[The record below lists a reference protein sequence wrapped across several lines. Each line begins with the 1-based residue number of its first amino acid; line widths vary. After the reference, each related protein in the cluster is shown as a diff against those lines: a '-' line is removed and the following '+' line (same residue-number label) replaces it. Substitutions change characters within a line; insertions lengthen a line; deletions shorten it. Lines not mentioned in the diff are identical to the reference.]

1 MPVTLTIHD
10 SQYPMRVRQELCHG
24 LRTKALPGKF
34 LYDSPAQA
42 QRWLTYHHAYSPS
55 RTDAAL
61 LHLYQHTF
69 RTALRHLTASP
80 LHYISLGCGGGTKD
94 LLFLQQATT
103 RHTPLFFTP
112 TDISPTLV
120 VETMLKIQ
128 STLPALPSFPLVV
141 DFTAAPDLASV
152 LAQPEPPDTQRVLTC
167 FGMLPNFDYQTFL
180 PYVQHLL
187 RPGDLLLLSAN
198 LSPLPYPDACPHI
211 LPQYDNP
218 LARAWY
224 GGLLD
229 SLGFTAVDYEMH
241 LDAHPLH
248 VDGYVW
254 QIRAAAQFLRDVQV
268 ELYDETFSFASG
280 ERLQL
285 FFSNR
290 FTPHIMPQIL
300 QDAALSVVEPFLFAS
315 QEEGIYLCR
324 RSA

>member
-1 MPVTLTIHD
+1 MD
-10 SQYPMRVRQELCHG
+10 
-24 LRTKALPGKF
+24 
-34 LYDSPAQA
+34 
-42 QRWLTYHHAYSPS
+42 
-55 RTDAAL
+55 
-61 LHLYQHTF
+61 
-69 RTALRHLTASP
+69 
-80 LHYISLGCGGGTKD
+80 
-94 LLFLQQATT
+94 

-112 TDISPTLV
+112 TDISPALV

-128 STLPALPSFPLVV
+128 NALPALPSFPLVV
-141 DFTAAPDLASV
+141 DFAAAPDLALV
-152 LAQPEPPDTQRVLTC
+152 LAGPEPPDTQRVLTC

-180 PYVQHLL
+180 PYVQHLM
-187 RPGDLLLLSAN
+187 RHGDLLLLSAN

-229 SLGFTAVDYEMH
+229 SLGFTAADYDIH
-241 LDAHPLH
+241 LDAHPLR

>member
-1 MPVTLTIHD
+1 
-10 SQYPMRVRQELCHG
+10 
-24 LRTKALPGKF
+24 
-34 LYDSPAQA
+34 
-42 QRWLTYHHAYSPS
+42 
-55 RTDAAL
+55 
-61 LHLYQHTF
+61 
-69 RTALRHLTASP
+69 
-80 LHYISLGCGGGTKD
+80 
-94 LLFLQQATT
+94 LFLQQATD
-103 RHTPLFFTP
+103 RHSRLFFTP

-120 VETMLKIQ
+120 VETLLKIQ

-141 DFTAAPDLASV
+141 DFAAAPDLAAL
-152 LAQPEPPDTQRVLTC
+152 LAQPETPDTQRLLTC

-180 PYVQHLL
+180 PYVQHLM

-198 LSPLPYPDACPHI
+198 LSPLPYPDACTSI

-218 LARAWY
+218 LAHAWY

-229 SLGFTAVDYEMH
+229 SLGFTAADYAIH
-241 LDAHPLH
+241 LDARSLH
-248 VDGYVW
+248 VDGHVW
-254 QIRAAAQFLRDVQV
+254 QIQAAARFLREVQL
-268 ELYDETFSFASG
+268 ELYDDSFAFSPG

-300 QDAALSVVEPFLFAS
+300 QDAALSVVESFLFAS